1 MTRRYRRQ
9 QQGLT
14 MISIVL
20 ILGLIAFFT
29 LLILKI
35 APIYM
40 DHAKVVN
47 ALAAVEETTDIQ
59 SKSKSEVLSSL
70 KKRFNFNYVYHI
82 EDDDINIIKEGNYL
96 KVDIDYEVVE
106 KLVGN
111 LSVLVEFHEGFEVG
125 ET

>member
-59 SKSKSEVLSSL
+59 TKSKREVLSSL

-82 EDDDINIIKEGNYL
+82 EDDDISIIKEGNYL
-96 KVDIDYEVVE
+96 KVDIDYEVV
-106 KLVGN
+106 KNLVGN